1 MSSPKLIETNESAF
15 QATHPVRRIIS
26 HEHARRFAIIEL
38 NHRVGQLAVS
48 WRSDLIQP
56 SVVMDD
62 NTRVIWIAVDER
74 VAAVACDGQILFSM
88 ATSTPVL
95 SLELLSDS
103 IIIVISES
111 QAVVINRDCCI
122 QAIIDFPDIAQNFKL
137 GKKRLTVEFS
147 DGNTVD
153 YSL

>member
-1 MSSPKLIETNESAF
+1 VSIPQLIETNESAF
-15 QATHPVRRIIS
+15 QATDPVRRIFS
-26 HEHARRFAIIEL
+26 HENARRFAVIKPS
-38 NHRVGQLAVS
+38 RSVGQFAIS

-62 NTRVIWIAVDER
+62 NSQVIWIAVDER
-74 VAAVACDGQILFSM
+74 VAAVASDGQILFSM
-88 ATSTPVL
+88 ATNTPVL
-95 SLELLSDS
+95 SLEQLSDS
-103 IIIVISES
+103 IVAISEG

-122 QAIIDFPDIAQNFKL
+122 RVIIDFPDIVQNFKVAE
-137 GKKRLTVEFS
+137 KRLMVEFA